1 MISVLRELD
10 KIAEILKKFLVFLGP
25 DLKAVTG
32 NSEGID
38 VLIKDVKDLAKPFQ
52 YAD

>member
-1 MISVLRELD
+1 MNVQLSQ
-10 KIAEILKKFLVFLGP
+10 KFLVFLGP

-38 VLIKDVKDLAKPFQ
+38 VLIQEVKDLAKPF
-52 YAD
+52 